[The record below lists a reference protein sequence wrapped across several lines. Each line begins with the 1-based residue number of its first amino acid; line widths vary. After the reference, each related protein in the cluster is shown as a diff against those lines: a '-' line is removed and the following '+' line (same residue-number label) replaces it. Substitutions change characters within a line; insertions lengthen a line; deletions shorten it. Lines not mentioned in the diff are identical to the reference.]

1 MSYGTVLLETEDDLA
16 IITLNRP
23 EKRNALSPELIEDLL
38 AALAAVEEGPARVAI
53 LTGAGRAFCAGM
65 DLAALRK
72 LADRTPA
79 ENLADARRTAGLFR
93 RVWSFPKPLIA
104 AVSGAAL
111 GGGCGLATLCDFTL
125 ASQDAKFGYPEVRI
139 GFMPALI
146 STFIQLQVG
155 EKVARDLLFTGRV
168 FGAIEARELGLVKSV
183 VPAGVL
189 LGAAREL
196 AAELMTNGPHSLQ
209 ATKRLLVRVEEDELD
224 RRLELGISESIAIRA
239 TPELREGLAAFLEKR
254 RPSWSK

>member
-1 MSYGTVLLETEDDLA
+1 MSHGTVLLETEDELA

-38 AALAAVEEGPARVAI
+38 ATLAEVEAGPARVAI

-65 DLAALRK
+65 DLASLRK
-72 LADRTPA
+72 LADQAPA

-93 RVWSFPKPLIA
+93 RVSSFPKPLIA
-104 AVSGAAL
+104 AVNGAAL

-125 ASQDAKFGYPEVRI
+125 AAQEAKFGYPEVRI

-146 STFIQLQVG
+146 SAFVRLQVG
-155 EKVARDLLFTGRV
+155 EKIARDLLLTGRI
-168 FGAIEARELGLVKSV
+168 FGAVEACELGLVNRA

-189 LGAAREL
+189 QGAAREL
-196 AAELMTNGPHSLQ
+196 AAEVMTNSPHSLL
-209 ATKRLLVRVEEDELD
+209 ATKRLLTRFDEDELD
-224 RRLELGISESIAIRA
+224 RRLELGIAETVAIRA
-239 TPELREGLAAFLEKR
+239 TPELREGLTAFLEKR
-254 RPSWSK
+254 KPSWSK